1 MVNKMADKIQAVR
14 GMNDLLPDQIE
25 TWHHVESVLREI
37 GWQYGYQEMRTPMLE
52 KTALFKQS
60 IGDQTDI
67 VEKEMYT
74 FTDGG
79 EESLSLRPEA
89 TASTVRAG
97 IQHGILHN
105 QQRRI
110 WYMGPMFRRERP
122 QKGRYRQFH
131 QFGLEAFGWGGA
143 DMDAEIIR
151 IGARIWKKLKVK
163 GLTLQINTLGSNKSR
178 QAYRVALQSFL
189 HDHIGQLDDDSV
201 RRLKHNPLRILDS
214 KAPETQEILLNAP
227 HILEYLEATER
238 NHFDGLC
245 ELLEDAGIGYTI
257 NSKLVRGLDYYTST
271 VFEWTTNQCGA
282 QNAVCA
288 GGRYDTLVAQ
298 RGGKSTPAIGFA
310 MGIERL
316 IELVAKHDTE
326 NRQRNVIYFIDVT
339 EPAKVASA
347 HISERL
353 RDNGYRVISHCGG
366 GKLKTQ
372 LRRANQSVAEIAFIV
387 GHQDARQIEQSSDRQ
402 SESSTEWATD
412 VVLVKHLRTQID
424 QQEVAV
430 DDLVDWCNNNISQG
444 SRY

>member
-1 MVNKMADKIQAVR
+1 MSSKIQAVR

-25 TWHHVESVLREI
+25 IWHHVESVLREI

-74 FTDGG
+74 FTDNG

-89 TASTVRAG
+89 TASTVRAA

-131 QFGLEAFGWGGA
+131 QFGIEAFGWAGP
-143 DMDAEIIR
+143 DIDVEVIR
-151 IGARIWKKLKVK
+151 VGARIWKKLNVD
-163 GLTLQINTLGSNKSR
+163 GMTLQINTLGSNKSR
-178 QAYRVALQSFL
+178 QAYRVALQHFL
-189 HDHIGQLDDDSV
+189 RDHVEQLDEDST
-201 RRLKHNPLRILDS
+201 RRLENNPLRILDS
-214 KAPETQEILLNAP
+214 KIPETQSILLNAP
-227 HILEYLEATER
+227 HILEYLEDVER

-245 ELLEDAGIGYTI
+245 ESLEYAGIGYTI

-271 VFEWTTNQCGA
+271 VFEWTTDQLGT

-288 GGRYDTLVAQ
+288 GGRYNSLVEH
-298 RGGKSTPAIGFA
+298 RGGKPVDAIGFA
-310 MGIERL
+310 VGMERL
-316 IELVAKHDTE
+316 IELVTKQNTE
-326 NRQRNVIYFIDVT
+326 HHHANVIYFIDVI
-339 EPAKVASA
+339 ESA
-347 HISERL
+347 DAGCATIAERL

-372 LRRANQSVAEIAFIV
+372 LKRADQSGAEIAFIV
-387 GHQDARQIEQSSDRQ
+387 GQ
-402 SESSTEWATD
+402 SERQED
-412 VVLVKHLRTQID
+412 VVLVKHLRTNVE
-424 QQEVAV
+424 QQKIPVA
-430 DDLVDWCNNNISQG
+430 DLVAWCHNNIL
-444 SRY
+444 

>member
-1 MVNKMADKIQAVR
+1 MTGKIQAIR
-14 GMNDLLPDQIE
+14 GMNDLLPEQIE
-25 TWHHVESVLREI
+25 NWHQVESVLREI
-37 GWQYGYQEMRTPMLE
+37 GWQYGYQEIRTPMLE

-74 FTDGG
+74 FNDSG

-131 QFGLEAFGWGGA
+131 QFGIEAFGWAGP
-143 DMDAEIIR
+143 DIDAEVIR
-151 IGARIWKKLKVK
+151 VGERIWKKLNIQDI
-163 GLTLQINTLGSNKSR
+163 TLQINTLGSNQSR
-178 QAYRVALQSFL
+178 QAYRLALQGFL
-189 HDHIGQLDDDSV
+189 HDHRQQLDADSV
-201 RRLKHNPLRILDS
+201 RRLQNNPLRILDS
-214 KAPETQEILLNAP
+214 KVPETQEILVNAP

-238 NHFDGLC
+238 RHFDGLC
-245 ELLEDAGIGYTI
+245 EALEDAEIAYTI

-271 VFEWTTNQCGA
+271 VFEWTTDQLGA

-288 GGRYDTLVAQ
+288 GGRYDSLVEH
-298 RGGKSTPAIGFA
+298 RGGKATPAIGFA
-310 MGIERL
+310 MGMERL
-316 IELVAKHDTE
+316 IELINNNNNNK
-326 NRQRNVIYFIDVT
+326 NYQRNLIYFIDVAEST
-339 EPAKVASA
+339 NTVTAIIA
-347 HISERL
+347 ERL

-366 GKLKTQ
+366 GKLKAQ
-372 LRRANQSVAEIAFIV
+372 LKRADQSVAEIAFIM
-387 GHQDARQIEQSSDRQ
+387 GQAEQPADR
-402 SESSTEWATD
+402 
-412 VVLVKHLRTQID
+412 VLVKHLRNNTD

-430 DDLVDWCNNNISQG
+430 DDLLTWCCHNMRPLHG
-444 SRY
+444 R